1 MHRPAETTVT
11 VVPDT
16 VQTGSVAEVKATVR
30 VLLLVAEILKVP
42 DPIVL
47 FDRDPKV
54 IVWV

>member
-1 MHRPAETTVT
+1 
-11 VVPDT
+11 
-16 VQTGSVAEVKATVR
+16 VAEVKATVR